1 MASIRVLCGD
11 SFNSVATSAVAAA
24 AAVAE
29 PEDFAKALAER
40 KSLTSLVQFC

>member
-1 MASIRVLCGD
+1 MASIRVFCGD
-11 SFNSVATSAVAAA
+11 SFNSVATSPVA

-29 PEDFAKALAER
+29 PEDFAKASAER